1 MSALIL
7 NIDLKGGKIEYSLY
21 DSEGRLR
28 DRGEYKTL
36 PKRILLKNVNDVVL
50 NFWLDKK
57 GLTISMRKTSETIK
71 IKFQSVNED
80 KAVFVE

>member
-21 DSEGRLR
+21 GSEGRLR